1 MGKLACLFP
10 GQGSQAVGMGQDL
23 FSNFPEAK
31 ATFEE
36 IDKVAG
42 RSLSKLCFEGPDT
55 ELKRT
60 INTQPTIL
68 AMSLAAWR
76 SYEALGGPKPDF
88 VAGHSLGELTAL
100 VAAGVLKMD
109 DAVRLVE
116 KRARLMEECPRG
128 AMSAVLGVSGE
139 DLELCT
145 VETQKELKAGGASDN
160 EACVVVA
167 NFNTR
172 EQLVISGNPDAVAKA
187 GEKAK
192 SRGGKVIPLP
202 VGGAFH
208 SPLMVAA
215 AEEFINEIARAE
227 FSPAQ
232 CYVVQNYDAQPS
244 KDPVA
249 MKDKLSKQIPS
260 AVRWCATVEYMISQG
275 VDTFVE
281 IGPGKVLAGTVK
293 KIDKSAKNF
302 NIYDV
307 ETLKATVDSLKQ
319 TLAVT

>member
-1 MGKLACLFP
+1 MGKLVCLFP
-10 GQGSQAVGMGQDL
+10 GQGSQSVGMGQDL
-23 FSNFPEAK
+23 FNNFPDAK

-36 IDKVAG
+36 IDQIAG
-42 RSLSKLCFEGPDT
+42 RSLSKLCFEGPEAD
-55 ELKRT
+55 LKRT

-128 AMSAVLGVSGE
+128 AMSAVLGVSAS
-139 DLELCT
+139 DLEACT
-145 VETQKELKAGGASDN
+145 VETQNEIKAAGASEND
-160 EACVVVA
+160 ACVVVA

-215 AEEFINEIARAE
+215 AEEFTKELSSAQFAA
-227 FSPAQ
+227 AQ
-232 CYVVQNYDAQPS
+232 CLVVQNYDALPS
-244 KDPVA
+244 KDAEA
-249 MKDKLSKQIPS
+249 MKQKLSKQIPS
-260 AVRWCATVEYMISQG
+260 AVRWCATIEYMLSQG

-281 IGPGKVLAGTVK
+281 IGPGKVLTGTVK
-293 KIDKSAKNF
+293 KIDKSAKGF
-302 NIYDV
+302 NIYDG
-307 ETLKATVDSLKQ
+307 ETLRATVESLKQ
-319 TLAVT
+319 ALAVT